1 MNRRGHCI
9 TPTPPGVG
17 TGSAFLLFCFV
28 AAFGIVVHVLVTY
41 GLTPSRPVP
50 AASSTTSI
58 HAPATAPVSLT
69 ASGTLP

>member
-41 GLTPSRPVP
+41 GLTPSSP
-50 AASSTTSI
+50 APTASATPSI
-58 HAPATAPVSLT
+58 HAPAAASAPIQ
-69 ASGTLP
+69 ASGTAP